1 MNWEDRYFARD
12 FDTTKIIPSHVMRE
26 LSRVVL
32 KVPSFVT
39 QHDHYW
45 ALLRTNKPQHR
56 ALVYWLVKNIYYDN
70 KRNGMIEHFGQLL
83 DAPYV
88 LHSFVC
94 NATTHDKPYTGNDQC
109 QIQENNIFFHAG
121 AIVNKALEYDLDT
134 CIIGCREG
142 IDQRPINELRTEYFE
157 LLSKCFPN
165 FPDLDAEE
173 DEVFP
178 NLSIGLGYGIKH
190 ENKFQI
196 QRHGFKWVSYKSNHK
211 KPNLLK

>member
-1 MNWEDRYFARD
+1 MKWDDRYFARD
-12 FDTTKIIPSHVMRE
+12 FDASKNIPAKTVRE

-45 ALLRTNKPQHR
+45 ALLRTTKPTHR
-56 ALVYWLVKNIYYDN
+56 ELVYWLVKNIYYDH
-70 KRNGMIEHFGQLL
+70 KQNGMIEHFGQLL

-94 NATTHDKPYTGNDQC
+94 NSSSHDNPYTEDDKH

-134 CIIGCREG
+134 CIIACREG
-142 IDQRPINELRTEYFE
+142 ISQRPINDLRTEYFD
-157 LLSKCFPN
+157 LLSKCYPN
-165 FPDLDAEE
+165 FPNLDAEE

-190 ENKFQI
+190 ENKFTI
-196 QRHGFKWVSYKSNHK
+196 HRHGFKWISYKNNHK

>member
-12 FDTTKIIPSHVMRE
+12 FDNTKIIPNHVMRE

-45 ALLRTNKPQHR
+45 ALLRTSKPTHR
-56 ALVYWLVKNIYYDN
+56 ALVYWLVKNIYYDD
-70 KRNGMIEHFGQLL
+70 KTDGMVEHFGQLL

-88 LHSFVC
+88 LHSFVY
-94 NATTHDKPYTGNDQC
+94 NATTHDHPYTEDDRK

-121 AIVNKALEYDLDT
+121 AIINKALEYDLDT

-142 IDQRPINELRTEYFE
+142 IGQRPINDLRTEYFD
-157 LLSKCFPN
+157 LLSKCFSD
-165 FPDLDAEE
+165 FPDLDADEG
-173 DEVFP
+173 EVFP

-190 ENKFQI
+190 DKKFQI
-196 QRHGFKWVSYKSNHK
+196 HRHGFKWVSYKSNHK
-211 KPNLLK
+211 IPNLLK

>member
-1 MNWEDRYFARD
+1 MKWDDRYFARD
-12 FDTTKIIPSHVMRE
+12 FDTSKNIPAKTIRE

-45 ALLRTNKPQHR
+45 ALLRTTKPMHR
-56 ALVYWLVKNIYYDN
+56 ELVRWLVKNIYYDHN
-70 KRNGMIEHFGQLL
+70 NNGMIEHFGQLL

-94 NATTHDKPYTGNDQC
+94 NGSTHNLSENVKY

-142 IDQRPINELRTEYFE
+142 INKRQIDELRSEYFE
-157 LLSKCFPN
+157 LLSKCYPN
-165 FPDLDAEE
+165 FPELNAEE

-178 NLSIGLGYGIKH
+178 NMSIGLGYGIKH
-190 ENKFQI
+190 ENKFTI
-196 QRHGFKWVSYKSNHK
+196 HRHGFKWISYKNNHK
-211 KPNLLK
+211 KPNLIS